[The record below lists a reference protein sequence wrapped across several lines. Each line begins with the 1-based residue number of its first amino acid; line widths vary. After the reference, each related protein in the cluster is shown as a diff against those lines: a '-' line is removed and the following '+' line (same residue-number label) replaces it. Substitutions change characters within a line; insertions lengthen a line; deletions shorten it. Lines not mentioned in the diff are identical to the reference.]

1 MTGKAAQLAPVR
13 GSARID
19 VLDITRGLAIL
30 GIYYM
35 NIAFQAYPA
44 TMMFLG
50 PWHVGWTP
58 ADQTAYAFT
67 NIFLEGTQRCLLEF
81 LFGAGMMVL
90 TARAMQ
96 PDGPVA
102 VADLYFRRTLWLA
115 AFGLFDIFVWLWT
128 GDILFIY
135 ALAAMPLFVFRKLG
149 PKTLV
154 ALGLIYTVY
163 SGAFGLPDYIER
175 THLVTRVDTAVAHR
189 QAGAPLTAD
198 DKAAMTEWK
207 SKQPNITALPPG
219 TDKNLAEEKQRH
231 ASGVIGYY
239 KNYWQLWSMIFVQK
253 FYLYDVVFEA
263 FCAMLIG
270 VALWKWGVIQGQR
283 SARFYAVLMVAGY
296 AVGIAIRASS
306 IIPMMQLSLVPKPIW
321 VLAEPA
327 RLALGLGHLAAI
339 NLLVKTR
346 IGAAILSPFKA
357 AGRTAFSLYFLEQL
371 IGVHI
376 LFAPYGFNLWGEFGW
391 AGQFWIATGVFVTC
405 LIVANI
411 WARFFAMGPLEWA
424 WRSLAY
430 LQRQPFRKKAAG

>member
-1 MTGKAAQLAPVR
+1 MAGKAAQLAPVR
-13 GSARID
+13 GRERID
-19 VLDITRGLAIL
+19 VLDIARGLAIL
-30 GIYYM
+30 GIYYL

-58 ADQTAYAFT
+58 GDQAAYAFT

-90 TARAMQ
+90 TAKAME

-135 ALAAMPLFVFRKLG
+135 ALAAMPLFVFRQLG

-163 SGAFGLPDYIER
+163 AGAFGLPEYIER
-175 THLVTRVDTAVAHR
+175 TQLVARVDTATAH
-189 QAGAPLTAD
+189 QKAGVPLTSD
-198 DKAAMTEWK
+198 DKAAVTEWK
-207 SKQPNITALPPG
+207 GLQASVTTVPPG
-219 TDKNLAEEKQRH
+219 TDKKLAEEKQRH
-231 ASGVIGYY
+231 TSVVGYY
-239 KNYWQLWSMIFVQK
+239 RNYWQLWSLIFVQQS
-253 FYLYDVVFEA
+253 YLFEIVFEA

-270 VALWKWGVIQGQR
+270 IALWKWGVIQGLR

-296 AVGIAIRASS
+296 AVGITIRATS
-306 IIPMMQLSLVPKPIW
+306 IIPMMQFSFAPKPIW
-321 VLAEPA
+321 FLAEPA
-327 RLALGLGHLAAI
+327 RLAVGLGHLALI
-339 NLLVKTR
+339 NLLVKWRFGRT
-346 IGAAILSPFKA
+346 ILSPFKA

-376 LFAPYGFNLWGEFGW
+376 LFAPYGFNLWGRFGW

-411 WARFFAMGPLEWA
+411 WTRFFAMGPLEWA
-424 WRSLAY
+424 WRSLSY
-430 LQRQPFRKKAAG
+430 LRRQPFRIQRGA